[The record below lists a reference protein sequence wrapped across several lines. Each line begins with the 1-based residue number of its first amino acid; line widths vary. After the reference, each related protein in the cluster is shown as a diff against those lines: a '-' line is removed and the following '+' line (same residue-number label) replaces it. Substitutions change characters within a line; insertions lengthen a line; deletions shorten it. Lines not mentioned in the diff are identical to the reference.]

1 MGSSLGSAL
10 SVTFPRF
17 PLVTRQRLLSLF
29 SLLLLS
35 ERAIRD
41 FASFPPLHGC
51 HRGQSS
57 NVDHMLSLPLLAHS
71 SSSSISLFLASSY
84 CPLFITQDT
93 QSRMEDISILNSSSL
108 LSAGSLPFSLYI
120 PPDMPVSLPALS
132 PQFVYLVQF
141 CPSVLLKE
149 NGRKMVVL
157 HFRMV
162 VRRPMGVL
170 SLAILVLGL
179 WSGAETKRAPLGEQI
194 CTNPFFIQTARECA
208 CKVIH
213 HWGEWYLHNQ

>member
-1 MGSSLGSAL
+1 MSWMGSSLGSAL

-17 PLVTRQRLLSLF
+17 PLVTRQRRLSLF

-57 NVDHMLSLPLLAHS
+57 NVDHMLSPSFLPFILLFYFPISRPPTVHFSLRKTHIAEWR
-71 SSSSISLFLASSY
+71 ISLYSIR
-84 CPLFITQDT
+84 PLFTQLVAALPSPYT
-93 QSRMEDISILNSSSL
+93 FLQICQCLYPHFLPPIRLSRPIL
-108 LSAGSLPFSLYI
+108 
-120 PPDMPVSLPALS
+120 PVWKS
-132 PQFVYLVQF
+132 
-141 CPSVLLKE
+141 
-149 NGRKMVVL
+149 GRKMVAM

-170 SLAILVLGL
+170 SLAIVVLGL
-179 WSGAETKRAPLGEQI
+179 WSGAETKRAPLGE
-194 CTNPFFIQTARECA
+194 
-208 CKVIH
+208 
-213 HWGEWYLHNQ
+213 